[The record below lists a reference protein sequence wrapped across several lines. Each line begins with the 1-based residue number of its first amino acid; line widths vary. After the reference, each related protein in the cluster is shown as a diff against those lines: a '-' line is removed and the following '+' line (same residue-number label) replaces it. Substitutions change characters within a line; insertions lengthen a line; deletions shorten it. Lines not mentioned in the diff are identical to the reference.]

1 MLPGCH
7 ALTPH
12 IFIACTPPIQ
22 TIDKWN
28 QMPVGDIGCCL
39 LARVRINQDRGR
51 RRSRFVS
58 HEYERAPIQ
67 TPSWAGYVWTREP
80 IRAQSLL
87 LDSSSSRIICP
98 PMHFLPAL
106 SNRLMNLMNA
116 VRGFKLQWKNQIE
129 ITSSS
134 SETKSD
140 VRNVI
145 IVQKYS
151 HS

>member
-1 MLPGCH
+1 MD
-7 ALTPH
+7 A
-12 IFIACTPPIQ
+12 
-22 TIDKWN
+22 
-28 QMPVGDIGCCL
+28 
-39 LARVRINQDRGR
+39 
-51 RRSRFVS
+51 
-58 HEYERAPIQ
+58 
-67 TPSWAGYVWTREP
+67 REP

-98 PMHFLPAL
+98 PMHFLPGL